1 MTPQRFDDLD
11 DATVLQLTADQI
23 SRWIDIT
30 CAIEGVPLLPA
41 EPVMP
46 ESVDFTPDT
55 IAYELDGL
63 IFRNAEDAA
72 TVLTLLRSMT
82 MYGSSYCNWPGY
94 KRALTPKT
102 GFVVDMKEFFSPAR
116 WDTIKA
122 AGADASR
129 QENLYNAAMIEYN
142 KIIEARRHIVDSISE
157 RVEAVH
163 QREGQRDR
171 IRTEFARYL
180 DLANGDQ
187 AIALR
192 FLLNAWKHNQAPVL
206 EVFPEALAAG
216 F

>member
-55 IAYELDGL
+55 TAYEVEGL
-63 IFRNAEDAA
+63 IFANAEDAA
-72 TVLTLLRSMT
+72 KMVALLRGMT
-82 MYGSSYCNWPGY
+82 VYGAQYCNCPGY
-94 KRALTPKT
+94 KRVLTVKT

-192 FLLNAWKHNQAPVL
+192 FLLNAWKFDEALVI
-206 EVFPEALAAG
+206 EVFPEAASR
-216 F
+216 